1 MWLALSELADWDAVT
16 QGFYTHVTVWPVSSR
31 LRPLG
36 APWSNRTS
44 TGGNFGAQT
53 LSHKL

>member
-1 MWLALSELADWDAVT
+1 VT